1 MGKID
6 RTGEE
11 RVNNFGSKMKIINYK
26 NANDI
31 DIYFEEYNWVA
42 KNKAYTNFIKGKI
55 NCPYERKTYGVGY
68 IGEGN
73 HKPLI
78 DNKKTKVY
86 NTWGN
91 MLKRCY
97 DKNFQINN
105 STYTDCKVCNEW
117 LCFQNFADWYDENYY
132 EIEGEIMELDKD
144 ILVKGNKIYSP
155 NTCIFVPHRIN
166 SLFVKRDSKR
176 GEYPIGVTPH
186 RNKFRAECEIKLGV
200 YNTIEEAFQVYKK
213 FKENYIKEIAEE
225 YKSKIPQKLYKAMIN
240 YEVEITD

>member
-11 RVNNFGSKMKIINYK
+11 RLNNFGSKMKIIGYR

-31 DIYFEEYNWVA
+31 DIYFEEYNWIA
-42 KNKAYTNFIKGKI
+42 KNKAYTNFTKGKI

-73 HKPLI
+73 HNPLI
-78 DNKKTKVY
+78 NNKKTKVY

-97 DKNFQINN
+97 DKKFQNNN
-105 STYTDCKVCNEW
+105 STYIGCKVCDEW

-132 EIEGEIMELDKD
+132 EIEGEMMELDKD

-166 SLFVKRDSKR
+166 SLFIKRNSKR

-186 RNKFRAECEIKLGV
+186 RNKFSAECEIKLGV
-200 YNTIEEAFQVYKK
+200 YNTPEEAFKVYKK
-213 FKENYIKEIAEE
+213 FKENYIKEIADE
-225 YKSKIPQKLYKAMIN
+225 YKNKIPLKLYKAMYN
-240 YEVEITD
+240 WEVEIND